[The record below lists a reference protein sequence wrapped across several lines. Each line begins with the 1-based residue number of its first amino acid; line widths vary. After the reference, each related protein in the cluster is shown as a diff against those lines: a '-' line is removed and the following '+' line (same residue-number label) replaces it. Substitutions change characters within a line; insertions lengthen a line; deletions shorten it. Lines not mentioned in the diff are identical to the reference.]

1 MLADK
6 KLSFQE
12 ELEEYLEYQKVY
24 DIFEDMMKN
33 LIISQPKNPIEFLVN
48 KLSSPESNTF
58 SLTCFSQAVHNRWAS
73 WLQAKRN
80 RLVPCG
86 VHVGERAAGLHLCR
100 RFAQQGNIQEV

>member
-1 MLADK
+1 LADK

-48 KLSSPESNTF
+48 KLSSPEIKRF
-58 SLTCFSQAVHNRWAS
+58 IIVGPPGCKRKEIALSLA
-73 WLQAKRN
+73 
-80 RLVPCG
+80 
-86 VHVGERAAGLHLCR
+86 EYM
-100 RFAQQGNIQEV
+100 